1 MSNYVIGLDFG
12 TLSCRGV
19 LVETETGNVIAQAV
33 CAFEHGVVDHELP
46 TYGKLPD
53 QFALQVPKDYLK
65 AMRGVIDEILQSTG
79 IDKKEIGGLGIDFT
93 SCTWM
98 AIDKDGIPL
107 CEKEEYISNPHAY
120 VKLWKHHA
128 AQPQADQINA
138 LAAQRQETWLS
149 MYGGKISCEWAL
161 PKTLETLQQAP
172 QVFEATDKFMEAA
185 DWLSLML
192 TGKETRS
199 APFAGYKALWN
210 DVSGYP
216 SNDFLCALD
225 PRLDGLIGTKIS
237 SEVLGMNNIAGYIS
251 EEGAALCGLC
261 PGTPLSLPMIDAH
274 AAMPALNIT
283 EDGELMLIL
292 GTSACHIV
300 NDKHGKIVEGICG
313 YVKDGVIPGYYTY
326 EAGQAAVGDIFD
338 WYIKNCLPSSYEKE
352 AVDQSVN
359 VHTLL
364 QKKAAQIDI
373 SKSELIALDWWNGNR
388 SVIPND
394 KLSGMILG
402 LRLTTRPEDIYR
414 ALIEST
420 VFELRRVYENYTDSG
435 VEIKSF
441 VATGGIAAKDPML
454 MQILADTLGRDVDCL
469 TESDATAL
477 GAAVFGASAAGIYDS
492 LQTASAKMK
501 LPITKTYRPIPE
513 NVDAYNKLYARYVEL
528 YDYFAAGGNNV
539 MDFLYDYKNT
549 IT

>member
-19 LVETETGNVIAQAV
+19 LLETETGNVIAQAV

-65 AMRGVIDEILQSTG
+65 AMRYVIDEILQNTG
-79 IDKKEIGGLGIDFT
+79 MDKQKIGGLGIDFT

-138 LAAQRQETWLS
+138 LAAKRQEKWLS

-172 QVFEATDKFMEAA
+172 QVFEAADKFMEAA

-192 TGKETRS
+192 TGTETRS

-225 PRLDGLIGTKIS
+225 PRLDGVVGTKIS
-237 SEVLGMNNIAGYIS
+237 SQVLGMDKIAGYIS

-338 WYIKNCLPSSYEKE
+338 WYIKNCLPASYEKE
-352 AVDQSVN
+352 AADQNVN

-364 QKKAAQIDI
+364 LQKKAEQIDI

-388 SVIPND
+388 NILND
-394 KLSGMILG
+394 ATLRGMIFGFTLH
-402 LRLTTRPEDIYR
+402 TKPEEIYR
-414 ALIEST
+414 ALIEAT
-420 VFELRRVYENYTDSG
+420 AFGLRVIVEQYERYGISIHS
-435 VEIKSF
+435 VC
-441 VATGGIAAKDPML
+441 AAGGISQKNDLL
-454 MQILADTLGRDVDCL
+454 MQIYADVLNRDIRVTGCQQ
-469 TESDATAL
+469 AAAL
-477 GAAVFGASAAGIYDS
+477 GSAIYASVA
-492 LQTASAKMK
+492 
-501 LPITKTYRPIPE
+501 
-513 NVDAYNKLYARYVEL
+513 ARYYPDVKAAAAHMAPADIKKFSPVMSNVAAYERL
-528 YDYFAAGGNNV
+528 YQK
-539 MDFLYDYKNT
+539 YKKLHDLFGKNE
-549 IT
+549 